1 MDGILLINKDKDW
14 TSFDVVAKM
23 RNMLKTKIGHTGTLD
38 PMATGLLV
46 LLLGSACKLERYL
59 VIDDKT
65 YIAEMEI
72 GLKTNTGDLSGE
84 IVKKEEFDLKDFSEE
99 DILKVLDKF
108 TGKIKQIP
116 PKYSALKFEGE
127 SLYRLAREELVSK
140 EEMNKILKSKEREIE
155 IYSIDLLEIDY
166 VENILKLK
174 VSCSTGTYIRTLI
187 EDIAEIGFNS
197 IATLKNLDRLTV
209 GKYKIED
216 SKTIKSLEILDRK
229 DIKKIVLEIEEAFND
244 FPKTRLEESRVYYFK
259 NGVRVTNK
267 IKDGL
272 YRVYS
277 FDKDDEA
284 NDSKDKFVGLG
295 LVEDNLMK
303 REYIYEDK

>member
-65 YIAEMEI
+65 YIAEMKI

-84 IVKKEEFDLKDFSEE
+84 TVKKEKFDLKDFSEE

-166 VENILKLK
+166 VKNILKLK

-229 DIKKIVLEIEEAFND
+229 DIKKIVLEIEEAFSD
-244 FPKTRLEESRVYYFK
+244 FPKTRLEKSRVYYFK

-277 FDKDDEA
+277 FDKENGTDD
-284 NDSKDKFVGLG
+284 STDKFVGLG